1 MKRLGLNQTATNDDT
16 LEPVSKFTKLEALSL
31 EYTSVSDAGFAK
43 LAGLPLA
50 ELHLDH
56 TNLTDASVK
65 ALGALDKLRYIDLYH
80 TELTQDGYA
89 SLKKALPACTV
100 NWSKD
105 STKRERR
112 S

>member
-1 MKRLGLNQTATNDDT
+1 LNQTATNDDA
-16 LEPVSKFTKLEALSL
+16 LEPVSKFAKLEALSL
-31 EYTSVSDAGFAK
+31 EYTSVGDAGFAK

-65 ALGALDKLRYIDLYH
+65 ALGALSRLRYMDLYH
-80 TELTQDGYA
+80 TELTQQGYD
-89 SLKKALPACTV
+89 SLKKALPACTI

-105 STKRERR
+105 SAKRERR

>member
-1 MKRLGLNQTATNDDT
+1 
-16 LEPVSKFTKLEALSL
+16 LSL
-31 EYTSVSDAGFAK
+31 EYTSVGDAGFAK

-65 ALGALDKLRYIDLYH
+65 ALSSLSKLRYIDLYH
-80 TELTQDGYA
+80 TELTQQGYD
-89 SLKKALPACTV
+89 SLKKALPACAI

-105 STKRERR
+105 SAKRERR